1 MTIEPEP
8 QENPNYDVHRIGF
21 IENPAEAG
29 LPAEFLGMGMFLVT
43 QQGSDQRGTVLV
55 DHDYA
60 VTALTA
66 RKELDGF
73 IGLAA
78 TAARWLR
85 LGWPE
90 DWGTDLNPTWAPLYL
105 EGIQV

>member
-1 MTIEPEP
+1 MTT
-8 QENPNYDVHRIGF
+8 ENPDYDIHRISF
-21 IENPAEAG
+21 IDNPEEAG
-29 LPAEFLGMGMFLVT
+29 LPAEFLGMGMLLIT

-66 RKELDGF
+66 RQELDGM
-73 IGLAA
+73 ISLAA

-90 DWGTDLNPTWAPLYL
+90 DWGADLLSTWAPLYL
-105 EGIQV
+105 EGSQA

>member
-1 MTIEPEP
+1 MTAESDQ
-8 QENPNYDVHRIGF
+8 QENPNYDIHSISF
-21 IENPAEAG
+21 IDNPKGVG
-29 LPAEFLGMGMFLVT
+29 LPNEFLGMGMLLIT

-66 RKELDGF
+66 RKELEGM
-73 IGLAA
+73 ISLAA

-90 DWGTDLNPTWAPLYL
+90 DWGPDLPSTWAPLYL
-105 EGIQV
+105 EGIQA